1 MVAKLATRLGF
12 EERGGL
18 SRCGS
23 PQGGVI
29 SPLPANLYLN
39 RFLKD
44 WRPEGKGSEFR
55 ASIANYADDFV
66 ILSGG
71 GAAEAPECSGRTMRR
86 IGLTL
91 KREKTKWVQ
100 AGQEARLMAYRA
112 VEHHVCERVRG
123 NSCGG
128 GGTCRRAAPGSAAAR
143 WCLAS
148 EAWHPLR
155 RIHLGPA
162 PATA

>member
-1 MVAKLATRLGF
+1 MKLATRLAF

-23 PQGGVI
+23 PLGGVI

-66 ILSGG
+66 IFSGG

-91 KREKTKWVQ
+91 KREKTKWVR
-100 AGQEARLMAYRA
+100 AGRERFDFLGYRFGPHRFKK
-112 VEHHVCERVRG
+112 EGRG
-123 NSCGG
+123 Y
-128 GGTCRRAAPGSAAAR
+128 
-143 WCLAS
+143 
-148 EAWHPLR
+148 
-155 RIHLGPA
+155 
-162 PATA
+162 